1 MRHTI
6 TYTPT
11 KEVMNQLRPKQ
22 WGIVVG
28 DAVAQ
33 ARAQLILYSML
44 DHKPEELNSVYT
56 NVYFYL
62 KGIYNAVKDKFL
74 ERICD
79 EFDNDGHIEFHDND
93 MWGTEWELNDYIARF
108 GLKLSEFALIIK
120 TADYLEDSQRFVDK
134 QSAIEEEIDDFV
146 DGLDSI
152 IQHEIQ
158 DKLVE
163 YKTGEEET
171 D

>member
-11 KEVMNQLRPKQ
+11 KEVMNQMRPKQ

-93 MWGTEWELNDYIARF
+93 IWGTEWELNDYIAHF

-158 DKLVE
+158 DKLAE
-163 YKTGEEET
+163 YKTSEEET